1 MSEPSQP
8 PSGKGGAAEGGSAV
22 PSRFRSRDGRS
33 GGSNVTIPPAPAEE
47 SEEWVIS
54 YMDMV
59 TLLMIVFLGMVAI
72 LGIKGKLK
80 SADESAEQ
88 PGAGQVAVSPDA
100 DGAPAQDLDRNPN
113 AASHS
118 TVSPD
123 GEPAITLPLDAP
135 IVPSSS
141 TGPNTG
147 GPGTSGAT
155 GTGASATGYTGTVPS
170 TNAQRL
176 AAQLAAQGLPEDVE
190 LTVAAHDL
198 TIEIKDRILFASGHA
213 DLGEAGEAVLA
224 RLAPTLAKLP
234 GIITVEGHTDSV
246 AIATSRYPSNWE
258 LSAARAAA
266 VVRFLIDH
274 GVAPYHLRA
283 VGYAD
288 TQPRDIVDKAANRRV
303 AIQISSP

>member
-1 MSEPSQP
+1 MSEASKP
-8 PSGKGGAAEGGSAV
+8 PPADAASAV
-22 PSRFRSRDGRS
+22 PSRFRGRGGRS
-33 GGSNVTIPPAPAEE
+33 GSNVTIPAAAEE

-100 DGAPAQDLDRNPN
+100 DGAPAQDIDRNPN

-147 GPGTSGAT
+147 GPGTTGAT
-155 GTGASATGYTGTVPS
+155 GTGASTTGYSGSIPS
-170 TNAQRL
+170 NTPIPSSNAQRL

-198 TIEIKDRILFASGHA
+198 TIEIKDRILFASGRA
-213 DLGEAGEAVLA
+213 DLGDAGEAVLA
-224 RLAPTLAKLP
+224 RLAPTLAKLT

-303 AIQISSP
+303 AIQISAP